1 MIKLHL
7 FQEIQYQ
14 RAYDDL
20 ELDSCYASVIAGMFS
35 IPIGSEICLAID
47 YSCDDFA
54 SFKLLLKAE
63 KDPPTPEEKDAADN
77 GLPLPP
83 IQNPAFQI
91 ESGTYSFEQLAEL
104 PAPGRLHSFL
114 YRYCTAQQG
123 VLLLRLM
130 RENAVEFVAQVLV
143 KG

>member
-14 RAYDDL
+14 RAYDAL
-20 ELDSCYASVIAGMFS
+20 ELDSCYASVIEGMFS
-35 IPIGSEICLAID
+35 IPIGSEICLSIA
-47 YSCDDFA
+47 YSCNDSV

-63 KDPPTPEEKDAADN
+63 KDPPSPTDKDAADN
-77 GLPLPP
+77 GLPLPS

-91 ESGTYSFEQLAEL
+91 ERGTYSFEQLTEL
-104 PAPGRLHSFL
+104 PTPGRLHSFL
-114 YRYCTAQQG
+114 YRYCTARQG